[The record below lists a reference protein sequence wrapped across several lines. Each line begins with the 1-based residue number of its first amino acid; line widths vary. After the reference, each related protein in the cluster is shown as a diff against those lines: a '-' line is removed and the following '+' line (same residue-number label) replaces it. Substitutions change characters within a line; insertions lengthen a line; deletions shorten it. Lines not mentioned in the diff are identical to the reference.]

1 MSARISS
8 QSASPL
14 KRRLLTALASVA
26 LVAAAG
32 SAARAAENTGQIPV
46 PPTAE
51 GSSPTSE
58 GDVLKVCASAK
69 EAPYSMKDESGFE
82 NRIAEVL
89 AATMGRKLE
98 YEWIDRAA
106 IYLVRDG
113 LSKKTCDVVIGVDTG
128 DERLATS
135 RPYYRTA
142 HAFVSRADREF
153 AGSRW
158 QDVGGEGLSRFAT
171 RLYSPAETM
180 LKYAGKYEDN
190 LAYLYGLVN
199 FKSRR
204 NQYLD
209 VPPDRLV
216 QEVRDRN
223 ADLAIAFAPDVAR
236 YVKEAGGDLAI
247 TLITN
252 DVERSDGETVELQYS
267 QSVGV
272 RKGDGALLG
281 QIDDALAKAQGEIG
295 AILDEE
301 GIPTLPL
308 EDQTN

>member
-1 MSARISS
+1 MRANNASHPLSALRRRVT
-8 QSASPL
+8 ASIACI
-14 KRRLLTALASVA
+14 ALIAGAAST
-26 LVAAAG
+26 AAAQT
-32 SAARAAENTGQIPV
+32 AGQVPV

-51 GSSPTSE
+51 GPSATSQ
-58 GDVLKVCASAK
+58 GDVLKVCASTK
-69 EAPYSMKDESGFE
+69 EAPYSTRAEDGFE

-89 AATMGRKLE
+89 AAKMGRTLE
-98 YEWIDRAA
+98 YEWIERPA
-106 IYLVRDG
+106 IYVVRDG
-113 LSKKTCDVVIGVDTG
+113 LSKKTCDVVIGVDAG

-142 HAFVSRADREF
+142 YAFVSRTDEKF

-158 QDVGGEGLSRFAT
+158 QDVGGEGLARFAT

-180 LKYAGKYEDN
+180 LKYSGKYEDN

-204 NQYLD
+204 NQYID
-209 VPPDRLV
+209 VAPDRLV
-216 QEVRDRN
+216 QEVRDKS

-236 YVKEAGGDLAI
+236 YVKEAGGDLTI

-267 QSVGV
+267 QAVGV
-272 RKGDGALLG
+272 RKGDEALLAE
-281 QIDDALAKAQGEIG
+281 IDEALGKARGEIG

-301 GIPTLPL
+301 GIPTLPI